1 MKNIR
6 ALAAH
11 LIFQVVEKGASLS
24 TVLPVAQQ
32 SIPPKDKALIQ
43 ELCFGSLRWLRQLNF
58 MADQL
63 IEKPLKAKYRPLHYL
78 ILIGIYQLFYTR
90 IPAHAAISETVN
102 GAKPLKGDSFRGFIN
117 GVLREAQRQQDT
129 LLAQCE
135 AHPAVKY
142 SYPGWLFERIK
153 TIYPDRYEYILEQG
167 NQKPPMWIR
176 ANQRQTERDTYLV
189 RLRDAG
195 IEAEIHPTN
204 LSAIKLEKPCD
215 VFLLPDFAEGASSV
229 QDAAAQFAAHLL
241 APEAGDLIL
250 DACAAPGG
258 KTAHMLEMQPGITQ
272 LVAVDNDAKRLQR
285 VEENLTRL
293 HLQADIRL
301 GDAAQP
307 AEWWQGPAFDKILLD
322 APCSAT
328 GVIRRHPD
336 IKWLRR
342 KEDIAEL
349 VRIQRLILEAM
360 WQILRPGGTLLYATC
375 SILEEENT
383 SQIRSFLADTPDAE
397 LIPLHSADTP
407 AHPGWQIL
415 PGDSGMDGFYYA
427 KLTKRISA

>member
-24 TVLPVAQQ
+24 TVLPAAQQ
-32 SIPPKDKALIQ
+32 TLPPKDRSLIQ

-102 GAKPLKGDSFRGFIN
+102 GAKALKGDSFRGLIN
-117 GVLREAQRQQDT
+117 GVLREAQRQQET
-129 LLAQCE
+129 LQAQC
-135 AHPAVKY
+135 HTNPAVKY
-142 SYPGWLFERIK
+142 SYPGWLFERIRA
-153 TIYPDRYEYILEQG
+153 IYPDSFERILEAG

-176 ANQRQTERDTYLV
+176 ANQRQIN
-189 RLRDAG
+189 RDAYLSRLQEAG
-195 IEAEIHPTN
+195 ITAEIHPTN
-204 LSAIKLEKPCD
+204 PSAIKLDKPCD
-215 VFLLPDFAEGASSV
+215 VFMLPDFVQGMSSV

-241 APEAGDLIL
+241 NADAGDIIL

-258 KTAHMLEMQPGITQ
+258 KTAHILELQPGIRQ
-272 LVAVDNDAKRLQR
+272 LVAIDNDAKRLQR
-285 VEENLTRL
+285 VSENLTRL
-293 HLQADIRL
+293 QLQADIRL

-307 AEWWQGPAFDKILLD
+307 AEWWQGSAFDKILLD

-383 SQIRSFLADTPDAE
+383 SQIRAFLADTPNAQ
-397 LIPLHSADTP
+397 LIPLHATDTP

-415 PGDSGMDGFYYA
+415 PGDADMDGFYYA